1 MAKSGRPGIPYEQF
15 VATWE
20 QLMEEGRAGTNA
32 AHDILGGSKGTIAA
46 YRERYE
52 REKSSKELAFIKS
65 VELSD
70 AVHKAIAEVKVKELE
85 ALEKINVQLKTRL
98 DENLNT
104 LKETEGALA
113 SSKVDLDDAK
123 AQFESERLS
132 FERKLAAAQA
142 RIEDLEK
149 REQKI
154 IAQNEA
160 LSQECNHAKQ
170 ESAVAKKEAEMLR
183 EQLGKK

>member
-1 MAKSGRPGIPYEQF
+1 MAKAGRPGISYEQF
-15 VATWE
+15 VSTWE
-20 QLMEEGRAGTNA
+20 QLVEEGRAGTNA

-52 REKSSKELAFIKS
+52 REKSSKELSFIKS
-65 VELSD
+65 IELSE
-70 AVHKAIAEVKVKELE
+70 AVHKAIAAIKVKELE
-85 ALEKINVQLKTRL
+85 ALEKINTQLKARL

-104 LKETEGALA
+104 LKETEKDLA
-113 SSKVDLDDAK
+113 AAKVDLDDAK
-123 AQFESERLS
+123 AHFEIEKLS

-149 REQKI
+149 REQ
-154 IAQNEA
+154 QVLRRNEA
-160 LSQECNHAKQ
+160 LSQECNQAKQ
-170 ESAVAKKEAEMLR
+170 ESAVAKKETEMLR